1 MFVALLKK
9 IIERLKQLAEG
20 AKPEGWIKSR
30 LNAERVGK
38 HKQVT
43 GKLMW

>member
-20 AKPEGWIKSR
+20 AKPEG
-30 LNAERVGK
+30 
-38 HKQVT
+38 
-43 GKLMW
+43 